1 MSDFVTT
8 TGPVTKSDKSQ
19 NPIGTVTVTVKL
31 GIGKTATKSNKSQN
45 PIVSKSD
52 KHCNNKVR

>member
-31 GIGKTATKSNKSQN
+31 GIGKTANKSQN
-45 PIVSKSD
+45 PIVTKSD
-52 KHCNNKVR
+52 KHCS